1 MIQIKT
7 YCRIGQ
13 RNIARNLPCQDW
25 VSQDKKG
32 SITAIALADG
42 TGETAH
48 ATLGAM
54 VTANTLAG
62 HLARH
67 FRKLYDRSDDAVRY
81 DVLATVR
88 QALYDLCDVHG
99 EDLKCFSSTFLAAA
113 VDEKTDQFLLVH
125 LGDGIARAETET
137 GNKMLSY
144 GEHGA
149 SPRYTVLSTTQGALP
164 HIRVVRGST
173 KDLTRLCL
181 YSDGWGSDPPLQ
193 FTPDT
198 PQMLDDTSG
207 ICLTFHC
214 KTDTM

>member
-1 MIQIKT
+1 MIQIET

-13 RNIARNLPCQDW
+13 RNLDRNLPCQDW
-25 VSQDKKG
+25 VSHAQKG

-42 TGETAH
+42 TGQTAH

-54 VTANTLAG
+54 TAANTLAN

-67 FRKLYDRSDDAVRY
+67 FRALLGRSDDALRY

-88 QALYDLCDVHG
+88 QALYDLCDVHQA
-99 EDLKCFSSTFLAAA
+99 ELKSFSSTFLAAA
-113 VDEKTDQFLLVH
+113 ADEKTGQFLLVH
-125 LGDGIARAETET
+125 LGDGTARAETDTESQ
-137 GNKMLSY
+137 MLSY
-144 GEHGA
+144 GEHGT

-173 KDLTRLCL
+173 EGMTRLCL
-181 YSDGWGSDPPLQ
+181 YSDGWGSDAPRQ
-193 FTPDT
+193 FPEHD
-198 PQMLDDTSG
+198 PQMIDDTSA

-214 KTDTM
+214 KTATM